1 MMQNDFSSTIAR
13 YNIVK
18 EARVYRDDIAIA
30 AVDTQEDRI
39 VAAQAADE
47 LLNIAGISASFVVF
61 HEKNS
66 INISARSIGHI
77 NVQLVLEKLGG
88 GGNQATAGAQ
98 LQNKTYKEV
107 LAALLNAIDS
117 YIEEEE

>member
-77 NVQLVLEKLGG
+77 NVQLVWKSLEAAAIRPQPERSCRIKL
-88 GGNQATAGAQ
+88 TRKC
-98 LQNKTYKEV
+98 LQHCSMRS
-107 LAALLNAIDS
+107 IP
-117 YIEEEE
+117 I